1 MLDALA
7 LLKTRKSLSASFLST
22 PAPSED
28 ELNQILTIASR
39 VPDHG
44 KLAPWR
50 FILFR
55 GDAGQKASALLA
67 DLFRRR
73 NPDADEKA
81 LDEERKRLAQAP
93 LVIGVV
99 STAAPHVKIPEFEQI
114 LSAGNAA
121 MSILLGAHALGYV
134 GQWTT
139 GWIAYDEEAGRL
151 LGLKPGE
158 RFVGFIHVGT
168 PTAPL
173 TDRPRP
179 ALADIVADW
188 RPADA
193 ER

>member
-1 MLDALA
+1 MPDALD
-7 LLKTRKSLSASFLST
+7 LLKTRKSISSAFLST
-22 PAPSED
+22 PAPSDD
-28 ELNQILTIASR
+28 ELSQILSVAAR

-50 FILFR
+50 FILFK
-55 GDAGQKASALLA
+55 GDSGQRASAMLA

-81 LDEERKRLAQAP
+81 VDEERMRLARAP
-93 LVIGVV
+93 LVIAVV
-99 STAAPHVKIPEFEQI
+99 STAAPHVKIPEFEQV

-121 MSILLGAHALGYV
+121 MNILLAAQALGYA

-139 GWIAYDEEAGRL
+139 GWIAYDAEAGRI
-151 LGLKPGE
+151 LGLVPGE
-158 RFVGFIHVGT
+158 RFVGFIHIGT

-179 ALADIVADW
+179 ATADVVSEW
-188 RPADA
+188 RPPADPA
-193 ER
+193 

>member
-1 MLDALA
+1 MIDALA
-7 LLKTRKSLSASFLST
+7 LLKTRKSISASFLSA
-22 PAPSED
+22 PAPSEA
-28 ELNQILTIASR
+28 ELGDILSIASR

-44 KLAPWR
+44 KLSPWR

-55 GDAGQKASALLA
+55 GDAGSRAGEMLA

-73 NPDADEKA
+73 NPQADEKA

-93 LVIGVV
+93 LVVGVV
-99 STAAPHVKIPEFEQI
+99 STAAPHVKIPEFEQL

-121 MSILLGAHALGYV
+121 MSILLAAHALGYA

-139 GWIAYDEEAGRL
+139 GWIAYDDEAGRI

-158 RFVGFIHVGT
+158 RFVGFVHLGT

-179 ALADIVADW
+179 VLSAVVSDW
-188 RPADA
+188 RPPAG
-193 ER
+193 